1 MINDPFPHSPPFLC
15 CRYSDSPTAELES
28 RAPKSRSSKNKDGK
42 GRHDK
47 DGGSSDNPRKNLRS
61 SKVCIHYDSSLI
73 FN

>member
-1 MINDPFPHSPPFLC
+1 MDSLSLTLCPFLC

-47 DGGSSDNPRKNLRS
+47 DGTSSENPRKNLRS
-61 SKVCIHYDSSLI
+61 SKV
-73 FN
+73 FNLMFI

>member
-1 MINDPFPHSPPFLC
+1 MDSLPHSLPFLC

-47 DGGSSDNPRKNLRS
+47 EGSSDNPRKNLRS
-61 SKVCIHYDSSLI
+61 SKVYNLRYT
-73 FN
+73 

>member
-1 MINDPFPHSPPFLC
+1 MINGSLPHSLPFLC

-47 DGGSSDNPRKNLRS
+47 DGNSSENPRKNLRS
-61 SKVCIHYDSSLI
+61 SKVA
-73 FN
+73 N